1 MTTVYAKL
9 NAARA
14 AFHAKQLKKSG
25 KNNFAGYS
33 YFELGDFLIPALQVF
48 ETYGLCPIVSF
59 TEHTAHLDLVDVENG
74 ERILFTSPMAEAN
87 LKGTHPIQNL
97 GAVETYQR
105 RYLYMIALEIV
116 EHDAI
121 DASKPLEN
129 NEKVGIGELR
139 ISMDQLERV
148 QDLIAET
155 QSDVVAICKKLK
167 VNSLKEM
174 TQDQYEYVT
183 GVLEKKKG

>member
-121 DASKPLEN
+121 DASKPLEDAPVS
-129 NEKVGIGELR
+129 KGISR
-139 ISMDQLERV
+139 DQLDRV
-148 QDLIAET
+148 QDLIAAT

>member
-1 MTTVYAKL
+1 MNVYGKL

-14 AFHAKQLKKSG
+14 AFHAMPLKKSG
-25 KNNFAGYS
+25 KNSFAGYS
-33 YFELGDFLIPALQVF
+33 YFELGDFLIPALKVF
-48 ETYGLCPIVSF
+48 ETYGLCPVISF
-59 TEHTAHLDLVDVENG
+59 TQDMATLNVVDTENG
-74 ERILFTSPMAEAN
+74 DTISFTSPMADAN

-105 RYLYMIALEIV
+105 RYLYMAALEIV

-121 DASKPLEN
+121 DASKPVEAPST
-129 NEKVGIGELR
+129 
-139 ISMDQLERV
+139 ISMDQLEKV
-148 QDLIAET
+148 QDLIAIT

-167 VNSLKEM
+167 VNGLKEM
-174 TQDQYEYVT
+174 TQDQFNYVV

>member
-1 MTTVYAKL
+1 MTVYAKL

-14 AFHAKQLKKSG
+14 AFHAMPLKKSG
-25 KNNFAGYS
+25 KNSFAGYS
-33 YFELGDFLIPALQVF
+33 YFELSDFLIPALKVF
-48 ETYGLCPIVSF
+48 ETYGLCPMVSF
-59 TEHTAHLDLVDVENG
+59 TADVATLIIVDTENG
-74 ERILFTSPMAEAN
+74 DTITFTSPMADAN

-121 DASKPLEN
+121 DASKPIEVASPV
-129 NEKVGIGELR
+129 K
-139 ISMDQLERV
+139 ISADQLQKV
-148 QDLIAET
+148 QDLIDQT

-167 VNSLKEM
+167 VSGLNEM
-174 TQDQYEYVT
+174 TQEQYAYVT

>member
-1 MTTVYAKL
+1 MTVYAKL

-14 AFHAKQLKKSG
+14 AFHAKSLKKSG
-25 KNNFAGYS
+25 KNSFAGYS

-48 ETYGLCPIVSF
+48 ETFGLCPIVSF
-59 TEHTAHLDLVDVENG
+59 TEHMAFLELVDVETG
-74 ERILFTSPMAEAN
+74 ERISFSSPMAEAN

-105 RYLYMIALEIV
+105 RYLYMAALEIV

-121 DASKPLEN
+121 DASKPIEAP
-129 NEKVGIGELR
+129 ER
-139 ISMDQLERV
+139 ISRDQLDKV
-148 QDLIAET
+148 QDMIAAT

-167 VNSLKEM
+167 INGLNEM
-174 TQDQYEYVT
+174 NQDQYNYVI

>member
-1 MTTVYAKL
+1 MTVYAKL

-14 AFHAKQLKKSG
+14 AFHAKSLKKSG

-48 ETYGLCPIVSF
+48 ETFGLCPVVSF
-59 TEHTAHLDLVDVENG
+59 TEQMAHLDLVDVETG
-74 ERILFTSPMAEAN
+74 ERISFTSPMAEAN

-105 RYLYMIALEIV
+105 RYLYMAALEIV

-121 DASKPLEN
+121 DASKPLEPSP
-129 NEKVGIGELR
+129 EK
-139 ISMDQLERV
+139 ISRDQVETL
-148 QDLIAET
+148 QDMIAAT

-167 VNSLKEM
+167 VNGLNEM
-174 TQDQYEYVT
+174 TQDQYTYVMS
-183 GVLEKKKG
+183 VLEKKKG

>member
-1 MTTVYAKL
+1 MTVYAKL

-48 ETYGLCPIVSF
+48 EAYGLCPIVSF
-59 TEHTAHLDLVDVENG
+59 TEHTAHLDLVDVETG

-121 DASKPLEN
+121 DASKPLEDTPSSKIN
-129 NEKVGIGELR
+129 
-139 ISMDQLERV
+139 MDQLEKV
-148 QDLIAET
+148 QDLIAAT

-174 TQDQYEYVT
+174 TEQQYAYVT
-183 GVLEKKKG
+183 GVLEKKKGS

>member
-1 MTTVYAKL
+1 MTVYAKL

-14 AFHAKQLKKSG
+14 AFHAKSLKKSG
-25 KNNFAGYS
+25 KNSFANYS

-59 TEHTAHLDLVDVENG
+59 TQEMAALELVDVDTG
-74 ERILFTSPMAEAN
+74 ERITFTSPMAEAN

-105 RYLYMIALEIV
+105 RYLYMAALEIV

-121 DASKPLEN
+121 DASKPLEDN
-129 NEKVGIGELR
+129 SK
-139 ISMDQLERV
+139 ISRDQLENV

-167 VNSLKEM
+167 INGLNEM
-174 TQDQYEYVT
+174 TQEQYNYVI
-183 GVLEKKKG
+183 GVLQKKKG

>member
-1 MTTVYAKL
+1 MTVYAKL

-14 AFHAKQLKKSG
+14 AFHAKSLKKSG
-25 KNNFAGYS
+25 KNSFAGYS

-48 ETYGLCPIVSF
+48 ETYGLCPVVSF
-59 TEHTAHLDLVDVENG
+59 SAETAHLDLHDVETG
-74 ERILFTSPMAEAN
+74 EMISFVSPMAEAN

-97 GAVETYQR
+97 GAVQTYQR
-105 RYLYMIALEIV
+105 RYLYMAALEIV

-121 DASKPLEN
+121 VDSKRLEDN
-129 NEKVGIGELR
+129 GK
-139 ISMDQLERV
+139 ISRDQLEKV

-167 VNSLKEM
+167 VNGLNEM
-174 TQDQYEYVT
+174 NQEQYNYVI
-183 GVLEKKKG
+183 GVLQKKKG

>member
-1 MTTVYAKL
+1 MTVYAKL

-14 AFHAKQLKKSG
+14 AFHAKSLKKSG
-25 KNNFAGYS
+25 KNSFAGYS

-59 TEHTAHLDLVDVENG
+59 TPEIASLEVVDVETG
-74 ERILFTSPMAEAN
+74 ERITFTSPMADAN

-105 RYLYMIALEIV
+105 RYLYMAALEIV

-121 DASKPLEN
+121 DASKPIETPTT
-129 NEKVGIGELR
+129 
-139 ISMDQLERV
+139 ISMEQLEQV
-148 QDLIAET
+148 QDLIMET
-155 QSDVVAICKKLK
+155 GSDVVAICKKLK
-167 VNSLKEM
+167 VNGLKEM
-174 TQDQYEYVT
+174 TQDQFGYVVS
-183 GVLEKKKG
+183 VLEKKKG

>member
-121 DASKPLEN
+121 DASKPLEDAPVS
-129 NEKVGIGELR
+129 KGISR
-139 ISMDQLERV
+139 DQLEKV
-148 QDLIAET
+148 QDLIAAT
-155 QSDVVAICKKLK
+155 NVDVVAVCEKLK
-167 VNSLKEM
+167 VSSLKEM
-174 TQDQYEYVT
+174 TQEDFAYIT
-183 GVLEKKKG
+183 RVLEKKKG

>member
-1 MTTVYAKL
+1 MTVYAKL

-14 AFHAKQLKKSG
+14 AFHAMPLKKSG
-25 KNNFAGYS
+25 KNSFAGYS
-33 YFELGDFLIPALQVF
+33 YFELGDFLIPALKVF

-59 TEHTAHLDLVDVENG
+59 SPETASLEVVDVETG
-74 ERILFTSPMAEAN
+74 ERISFYSPMADAN

-121 DASKPLEN
+121 DASKPIEVAAPVSKQITLE
-129 NEKVGIGELR
+129 
-139 ISMDQLERV
+139 QLADI
-148 QDLIAET
+148 QDLISAT
-155 QSDVVAICKKLK
+155 KSDVVAICKKLEID
-167 VNSLKEM
+167 SLTEM
-174 TQDQYEYVT
+174 TQEQYAYVT

>member
-1 MTTVYAKL
+1 MTIYAKL

-14 AFHAKQLKKSG
+14 AFHQMPLKKSG
-25 KNNFAGYS
+25 KNSFAGYS

-48 ETYGLCPIVSF
+48 ETYGLCLMVSF
-59 TEHTAHLDLVDVENG
+59 TEDIATLIIVDTENG
-74 ERILFTSPMAEAN
+74 DTITFTSPMADAN

-121 DASKPLEN
+121 DASKPIEAAAPQP
-129 NEKVGIGELR
+129 
-139 ISMDQLERV
+139 ISADQLEKI
-148 QDLIAET
+148 QDLVDAT
-155 QSDVVAICKKLK
+155 QSDVAAICKKLK
-167 VNSLKEM
+167 VNSLKQM
-174 TQDQYEYVT
+174 TQEQYAYVT

>member
-1 MTTVYAKL
+1 MTIYAKL

-14 AFHAKQLKKSG
+14 AFHQMPLKKSG
-25 KNNFAGYS
+25 KNSFAGYS

-48 ETYGLCPIVSF
+48 ETYGLCPMVSF
-59 TEHTAHLDLVDVENG
+59 TADVATLIIVDTENG
-74 ERILFTSPMAEAN
+74 DTITFTSPMAEAN

-121 DASKPLEN
+121 DASKPMDGAPSTPKLIN
-129 NEKVGIGELR
+129 L
-139 ISMDQLERV
+139 DQLAEV
-148 QDLIAET
+148 HDLINET
-155 QSDVVAICKKLK
+155 KSDAAAICKKLK
-167 VNSLKEM
+167 VNSLTDM
-174 TQDQYEYVT
+174 TQEQYAYVT